1 VVMQPIV
8 FGICFG
14 ITGACWMMV
23 VANNNTSMQMILPHF
38 MRARG
43 MAINQMVFFGALVLG
58 AMLWGK
64 TADQWSARTA
74 LIIASLSLLPL
85 TALAASIRLPRAP
98 TPRT

>member
-1 VVMQPIV
+1 MKPVI

-14 ITGACWMMV
+14 VTGACWMMV

-43 MAINQMVFFGALVLG
+43 MAINQVVFFGALVLG

-64 TADQWSARTA
+64 LAEQWSPQTA
-74 LIIASLSLLPL
+74 LIVASVSLLPL
-85 TALAASIRLPRAP
+85 TALAASIRLPRSP
-98 TPRT
+98 TPRA